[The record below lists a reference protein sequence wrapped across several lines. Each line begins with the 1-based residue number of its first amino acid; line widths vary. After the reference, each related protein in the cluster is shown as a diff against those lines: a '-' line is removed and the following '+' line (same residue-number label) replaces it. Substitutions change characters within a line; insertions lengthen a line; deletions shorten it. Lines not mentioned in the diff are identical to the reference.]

1 VDSHRGMSSALRGV
15 VSGKQSG
22 HEHDPHVLV
31 FGAAL
36 ALDREATAAPD
47 GLPWVVMSCSD
58 HRALLEAMIE
68 RHSDAVVFELRA
80 GCPQDLGV
88 LHLVR
93 RALPH
98 IPLIVV
104 ADDDSLDLQRRVQA
118 LKPTYYAVRPLESA
132 EIVEALTDALA
143 RRSIHRH

>member
-1 VDSHRGMSSALRGV
+1 V
-15 VSGKQSG
+15 
-22 HEHDPHVLV
+22 PY
-31 FGAAL
+31 
-36 ALDREATAAPD
+36 
-47 GLPWVVMSCSD
+47 SD
-58 HRALLEAMIE
+58 HLAILEAMIG

-98 IPLIVV
+98 VPLIVV
-104 ADDDSLDLQRRVQA
+104 ADDDSLELQRRVQA

-132 EIVEALTDALA
+132 EIVEALTDALG
-143 RRSIHRH
+143 RRSPHRH

>member
-1 VDSHRGMSSALRGV
+1 
-15 VSGKQSG
+15 
-22 HEHDPHVLV
+22 
-31 FGAAL
+31 
-36 ALDREATAAPD
+36 
-47 GLPWVVMSCSD
+47 
-58 HRALLEAMIE
+58 MIQ

-80 GCPQDLGV
+80 DCPQDLGV

-93 RALPH
+93 RALPYV
-98 IPLIVV
+98 PLIVV

-143 RRSIHRH
+143 RRSVHRH